1 MVVIELHDIG
11 EINMTRIEQMKQDDI
26 IKTRVMEEDHFH
38 VPYEH
43 LSAERKEILIDIIHA
58 ITGRRPDDRW
68 AYFAVV
74 KE

>member
-1 MVVIELHDIG
+1 
-11 EINMTRIEQMKQDDI
+11 MTRIEEMKQGDVI
-26 IKTRVMEEDHFH
+26 TAKLVEEDHFH

-43 LSAERKEILIDIIHA
+43 LNTWQKKILGDVIYT

-68 AYFAVV
+68 AYFEAV